1 MMNEKARA
9 HTVQPLATILK
20 RRRESLDISLSEAEQ
35 ATRIRGQYI
44 EALEAGDY
52 DALKDD
58 VYTKGYVK
66 NYADFLGLETKP
78 IVKLYEQ
85 ERAGQ
90 REMRRQS
97 RRGSGVQLGVKP
109 IKSARM
115 VVTPKT
121 FVLFSV
127 IAVVG
132 LVVSYIIWQVIAL
145 SAPPKL
151 TINNNEAR
159 LVNDN
164 YGYVSGK
171 VAGGADLFI
180 NDSPVLVS
188 ADGTFRE
195 RIALIDGRNEIKLTA
210 KNRLGRSSSQ
220 TYVIT
225 ARIDAA
231 PTVALSPTP
240 STSVSPGAS
249 PSPSLSPPA
258 LDGVRVVVTIRD
270 QASWMVIQADG
281 KEVFRG
287 TMLAGTTQTF
297 NATDTIIVSTG
308 NAGATQLVVTNRVVQ
323 NKDIGSLGAPGEV
336 RRDIVIGRDTKF

>member
-171 VAGGADLFI
+171 VDGGADLFI

-210 KNRLGRSSSQ
+210 KNRLGLPDEFVIKTQKGLSEEIIRQISSAKSE
-220 TYVIT
+220 
-225 ARIDAA
+225 
-231 PTVALSPTP
+231 PE
-240 STSVSPGAS
+240 
-249 PSPSLSPPA
+249 
-258 LDGVRVVVTIRD
+258 
-270 QASWMVIQADG
+270 WMLEYRLKAY
-281 KEVFRG
+281 KAF
-287 TMLAGTTQTF
+287 LF
-297 NATDTIIVSTG
+297 
-308 NAGATQLVVTNRVVQ
+308 
-323 NKDIGSLGAPGEV
+323 
-336 RRDIVIGRDTKF
+336 

>member
-1 MMNEKARA
+1 MMNESSRA
-9 HTVQPLATILK
+9 HAAQPLATILK

-35 ATRIRGQYI
+35 ATRIRGKYI

-52 DALKDD
+52 EALKDD

-66 NYADFLGLETKP
+66 NYADYLGLETKP

-97 RRGSGVQLGVKP
+97 RRGTGVTLGVKP

-121 FVLFSV
+121 FVLLSV
-127 IAVVG
+127 IGIVALVVG
-132 LVVSYIIWQVIAL
+132 YIVWQVIAL

-151 TINNNEAR
+151 TINTNEAR
-159 LVNDN
+159 LVNAN

-171 VAGGADLFI
+171 VEGGADLFI
-180 NDSPVLVS
+180 NDSPVLVA

-210 KNRLGRSSSQ
+210 KNRLGRSTSQ

-225 ARIDAA
+225 ARID
-231 PTVALSPTP
+231 VATTPSPSVSPTP
-240 STSVSPGAS
+240 TLSPGAS

-270 QASWMVIQADG
+270 QASWMIVQADG

-297 NATDTIIVSTG
+297 NATDTVIVSTG
-308 NAGATQLVVTNRVVQ
+308 NAGSTQLVVTNRVVQ
-323 NKDIGSLGAPGEV
+323 NKDIGSLGASGEV